1 LANFDG
7 IFFRIKLRMPHKQA
21 AALVALRTAI
31 DVLLCRVAQSPE
43 VITYPNQEDG
53 RIIAMFKNLSKANA
67 GHVFQPRPM
76 MGGMGPSGS
85 GGS

>member
-1 LANFDG
+1 
-7 IFFRIKLRMPHKQA
+7 MPHKQA